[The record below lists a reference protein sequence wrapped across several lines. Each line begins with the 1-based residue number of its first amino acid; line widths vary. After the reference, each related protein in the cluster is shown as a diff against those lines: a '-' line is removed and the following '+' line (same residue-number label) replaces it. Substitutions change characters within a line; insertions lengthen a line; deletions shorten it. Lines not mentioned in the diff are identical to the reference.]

1 MTSVIALHALL
12 FMVVFASGR
21 ALPLPA
27 QQPGAL
33 ALVSLNVA
41 ASAKSLPPPPSLPS
55 KFADRTQPVSQPTVA
70 NDPNSTALAAPAG
83 SCATLNVVMTAL
95 VSDPAAVTAVINAP
109 PETRSI
115 AEAVVIWN
123 VGWSNAASSLDA
135 PLAPARTVVE
145 QSLLTVADA
154 CLDEQVAGP
163 RLMPVPDDAGGTMFL
178 VIGSGNWTWRE
189 LVTDPATG
197 EMVETLANQPKSI
210 FDWDWF

>member
-27 QQPGAL
+27 RQPAAL

-55 KFADRTQPVSQPTVA
+55 KFADRTQPVSQPAVA

-83 SCATLNVVMTAL
+83 GCATLNVVMTAL

-135 PLAPARTVVE
+135 PLGPARTVVE

-210 FDWDWF
+210 FDWDWL